1 MSMSGFMVDLP
12 ECVRRVEGVSGLP
25 ALEVLGPRSSG
36 VVQLHGGQVTSFVP
50 RGGRE
55 LLWLS
60 PLAQAGPS
68 MAIRGGV
75 PVCLPWFGAG
85 RDGGLSPSHGLAR
98 RARWRLHSVREE
110 GEAVIVSLVV
120 TPEAVAQLDG
130 AEHWPL
136 GLFATLEITFGDAL
150 GLRLVVRN
158 EGSDPLTFEAALHTY
173 LAVDDVRTVRVEGL
187 TGASM
192 LDQASGERSRVEGD
206 LTFDGEVD
214 VVVTAPKQPI
224 TVVQGRTEG
233 RTPIYRIERENLP
246 DAVVWNPAQQK
257 TASLADVPDDA
268 WPRFVCVEAATI
280 KDDAVTLTPGQDTA
294 LGATY
299 APLAD

>member
-68 MAIRGGV
+68 TAIRGGV

-130 AEHWPL
+130 AEHWPP

-158 EGSDPLTFEAALHTY
+158 EGSDCLLYTSPSPR
-173 LAVDDVRTVRVEGL
+173 DKR
-187 TGASM
+187 
-192 LDQASGERSRVEGD
+192 QSRMPSS
-206 LTFDGEVD
+206 
-214 VVVTAPKQPI
+214 A
-224 TVVQGRTEG
+224 
-233 RTPIYRIERENLP
+233 
-246 DAVVWNPAQQK
+246 
-257 TASLADVPDDA
+257 
-268 WPRFVCVEAATI
+268 
-280 KDDAVTLTPGQDTA
+280 
-294 LGATY
+294 
-299 APLAD
+299 

>member
-68 MAIRGGV
+68 TAIRGGV

-130 AEHWPL
+130 AEHWRE
-136 GLFATLEITFGDAL
+136 LFVAAPVGEGALEIL
-150 GLRLVVRN
+150 GP
-158 EGSDPLTFEAALHTY
+158 GSVWRVLAAEDVAEVCAFSVNLPHH
-173 LAVDDVRTVRVEGL
+173 VD
-187 TGASM
+187 
-192 LDQASGERSRVEGD
+192 LD
-206 LTFDGEVD
+206 T
-214 VVVTAPKQPI
+214 I
-224 TVVQGRTEG
+224 TVKPVAQAAPHKMIRT
-233 RTPIYRIERENLP
+233 N
-246 DAVVWNPAQQK
+246 N
-257 TASLADVPDDA
+257 
-268 WPRFVCVEAATI
+268 
-280 KDDAVTLTPGQDTA
+280 
-294 LGATY
+294 
-299 APLAD
+299 

>member
-1 MSMSGFMVDLP
+1 M
-12 ECVRRVEGVSGLP
+12 
-25 ALEVLGPRSSG
+25 
-36 VVQLHGGQVTSFVP
+36 
-50 RGGRE
+50 
-55 LLWLS
+55 
-60 PLAQAGPS
+60 
-68 MAIRGGV
+68 
-75 PVCLPWFGAG
+75 
-85 RDGGLSPSHGLAR
+85 
-98 RARWRLHSVREE
+98 REE

-130 AEHWPL
+130 AEHWPP

-224 TVVQGRTEG
+224 TVVQGRTEAVSY
-233 RTPIYRIERENLP
+233 THLTLP
-246 DAVVWNPAQQK
+246 
-257 TASLADVPDDA
+257 
-268 WPRFVCVEAATI
+268 TI
-280 KDDAVTLTPGQDTA
+280 LLV
-294 LGATY
+294 
-299 APLAD
+299 